1 MTTKM
6 KGLLKGLRYI
16 SQIFDEEK
24 EAEIQIGLPTDV
36 KHVAHIGWEGGQSVD
51 NPSWMKEFKGAAGA
65 QSAPLGPSA
74 VPRESPEIKWVSQD
88 SNRRSSRGEV
98 NLDKDPDLPKS
109 SRRQAPS
116 SSSEN
121 PDSPSKSKA
130 RHSRRNRSKETAA
143 DAVKSDCPTGGDVP
157 KKSRRKK
164 SKDGIG
170 DGGSTRSA
178 TRSSRR
184 SAAQELAQPAD
195 VEASVRSICS
205 DAAGDGS
212 TRSSRRG
219 EIE

>member
-1 MTTKM
+1 MSTKM

-88 SNRRSSRGEV
+88 SNRRNSRGEV
-98 NLDKDPDLPKS
+98 NLDRDPDLPKA
-109 SRRQAPS
+109 SRRQAAA

-130 RHSRRNRSKETAA
+130 KHSRRNRSKEAA
-143 DAVKSDCPTGGDVP
+143 SDAAKSDCPAAGDLP

-170 DGGSTRSA
+170 DGGSTRS

-184 SAAQELAQPAD
+184 SAAQEPGQHAD
-195 VEASVRSICS
+195 AEASVRSVYS
-205 DAAGDGS
+205 DIAGDGS
-212 TRSSRRG
+212 TRSSKRG
-219 EIE
+219 EVE